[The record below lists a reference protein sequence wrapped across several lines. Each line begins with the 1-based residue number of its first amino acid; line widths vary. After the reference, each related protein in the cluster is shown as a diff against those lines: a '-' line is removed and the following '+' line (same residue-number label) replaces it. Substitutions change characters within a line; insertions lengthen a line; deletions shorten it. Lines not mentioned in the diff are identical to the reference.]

1 MGPPGL
7 KGSTGIKGSKGNRV
21 FNGIQGPKGECIVTL
36 RISVSPESQ
45 YVFLNKP
52 ETFCCWVQGHLS
64 KKITWRKLGSSF
76 SYDSTA
82 DGVLH
87 IKNVQRSHIGS
98 YLCTVFT
105 NYGVFRA
112 LAILGIK
119 GEPFY
124 CNFFVCLFCHPY
136 KYDRFSTLSTICFLC
151 TFLFNL
157 VIAFLKLAVFNEIKI
172 CKIFSFGHSSSEVFR
187 FYVL

>member
-1 MGPPGL
+1 MKRGSSRLWWSKRRHWTYGPTWFERIYWN
-7 KGSTGIKGSKGNRV
+7 KRDQRK
-21 FNGIQGPKGECIVTL
+21 QGFYWYSRTKRRMRRSSQNICFS
-36 RISVSPESQ
+36 RISVRVSEQ
-45 YVFLNKP
+45 TGNF
-52 ETFCCWVQGHLS
+52 FCWVQGHLS

-112 LAILGIK
+112 LTILGIK

-124 CNFFVCLFCHPY
+124 SNSLCLPF
-136 KYDRFSTLSTICFLC
+136 LSSVQI
-151 TFLFNL
+151 
-157 VIAFLKLAVFNEIKI
+157 
-172 CKIFSFGHSSSEVFR
+172 
-187 FYVL
+187 